1 MAKGLLIAKD
11 IWRSHPRY
19 LGNQSIGFQQDQ
31 LVRRIAD
38 TFCPGPYF
46 CYVIDSPTL
55 TLDHISESIQPILG
69 IPLHQA
75 DLQQLIDTIHPED
88 LDFFLRCEDVV
99 AHFLQHIVSAD
110 KVCDY
115 KIVSSL
121 RHIRR
126 DGTPVTLLKQ
136 TLVMNATD
144 EGSLLKVLGVHADI
158 SHITRQPPRTLSF
171 VGLNGEPSY
180 MELDVFGEN
189 VFDSFNP
196 YRYTIEEVHYTAREL
211 EIIRLLA
218 RGNSSAEIACALNI
232 SEQTVQTHRKNIL
245 KKSPVRNTTE
255 LIEFCIRRC
264 YL

>member
-1 MAKGLLIAKD
+1 MAKGLPIAKD

-19 LGNQSIGFQQDQ
+19 LGDKSIGLQQDQ
-31 LVRRIAD
+31 LARRIAD

-46 CYVIDSPTL
+46 YYVIDSPTL
-55 TLDHISESIQPILG
+55 TLEHISESIHPVLG

-75 DLQQLIDTIHPED
+75 NLQELIDSLHPED

-99 AHFLQHIVSAD
+99 AHFLQHIAPAD
-110 KVCDY
+110 KVCLY

-136 TLVMNATD
+136 TQVLDATA
-144 EGSLLKVLGVHADI
+144 EGSLLKVLGIHADI
-158 SHITRQPPRTLSF
+158 SHITRLPPRTLSF
-171 VGLNGEPSY
+171 IGLDGEPSY
-180 MELDVFGEN
+180 MEIDVFGEN
-189 VFDSFNP
+189 VFERFIP
-196 YRYTIEEVHYTAREL
+196 YQYTIDEVPYTAREL

-218 RGNSSAEIACALNI
+218 RGNSSSEIACALNI
-232 SEQTVQTHRKNIL
+232 SGQTVQTHRKNIL